1 MPHFVTNF
9 DAQDN
14 PVARVS
20 LLQTTLSPP
29 SLPALSP
36 HTITHTITHTH
47 TAHSPQARSSAPAVA
62 VSVLAGGRAGIVL
75 ARAYREHPLRDP
87 AVSNES
93 RYVLWILVR
102 VVTYSAASHYADL

>member
-1 MPHFVTNF
+1 MPHFVTTLRC
-9 DAQDN
+9 ARQPSCTCVIASDN
-14 PVARVS
+14 TFSAIAAS
-20 LLQTTLSPP
+20 SPP
-29 SLPALSP
+29 
-36 HTITHTITHTH
+36 HTITHTH
-47 TAHSPQARSSAPAVA
+47 TAHSPQTRSSAPAVA

-102 VVTYSAASHYADL
+102 VVTYSAASHYADLL